1 MNGTVSQ
8 VGGPVTDAMR
18 MTTDAVVPVSSRE
31 LFWRAR
37 YLRASGSLAHLP
49 FLFWLFADHK
59 PRRTVTLNMNDGVIY
74 FAACQAVDKLNFDAL
89 CFGFGEWNGTGVP
102 ETIRVYNSEQY
113 EEFSQLEEKSPD
125 LAAKR
130 QPNASLDLLIAEN
143 PRMSLIKSIATDW
156 EPKFSDRAVV
166 MLTDCDTLDD
176 DALSALDTL
185 EKAKPCLRLDHGG
198 GLRVFMWGDRAP
210 DRLLRLA
217 QAEVSHPAILTLN
230 RVLSRLGAL
239 HVNEWTAR
247 DKSAWAR
254 RLTLSLNESEE
265 KTANLIADSQSM
277 QAKLEAATEQMSK
290 AVDSERRASEELKQS
305 HATISAAKEDITRLR
320 QWITSLNT
328 DLSNLREAT
337 QKDATLQAK
346 VEADL
351 RTDAKNLQTK
361 LDIAAAETRD
371 AKRALT
377 DLREQTL
384 QQQNRE
390 DAEKNEL
397 RAKISKLEA
406 KLKATHAEM
415 EHKVNA
421 AGLQTADL
429 NNSNEK
435 IQTEL
440 SDAKNSLT
448 QAEASLAAQSKE
460 LELTRVSK
468 EEATSRA
475 AALQSAIQ
483 AAYRKGRALSAAMR
497 SIDKKR
503 RTTISKLQKDVSKFK
518 NKAILTQKALD
529 QERQHRRTLEAVK
542 ANIDEARVFHILASQ
557 KIKDLAVTET
567 NRLSSELVS
576 ALDDLKSSKAARQT
590 TEETY
595 LHKNRLLSESL
606 AQANETIQSLKAK
619 NETQFTQ
626 LLDQLAVTEERS
638 IQRSEDLKR
647 VTRTLE
653 KMRCDLD
660 PTSAQAEIL
669 KLETTVIKLQEK
681 ISSQDKGFKKA
692 NIVDQNLLLAAH
704 ENEIARLSE
713 ALADAKLNE
722 AQHSDSGSMTGTIKN
737 QTLTRHRY
745 EIEELTAELR
755 ESETR
760 LAALAEHNRKLEE
773 TRDAL
778 LSSTSWRLTAPI
790 RQLTTA
796 MRRG

>member
-1 MNGTVSQ
+1 MSGTVSK

-18 MTTDAVVPVSSRE
+18 MTTDGVVPVSSRE

-59 PRRTVTLNMNDGVIY
+59 PRRTVTLNMNEGVIH

-89 CFGFGEWNGTGVP
+89 CFGYGEWNGTGVP
-102 ETIRVYNSEQY
+102 DTIRVYNNEQY
-113 EEFSQLEEKSPD
+113 EEFSQLEEKSPA

-130 QPNASLDLLIAEN
+130 QPNASLDLLISEK
-143 PRMSLIKSIATDW
+143 PSLSLITSIEADW

-166 MLTDCDTLDD
+166 MLTDCDALDD
-176 DALSALDTL
+176 DVLAALEAL
-185 EKAKPCLRLDHGG
+185 EKVKPCLRLDHGG

-247 DKSAWAR
+247 DKSAWAH
-254 RLTLSLNESEE
+254 RLTLSLKESEE

-277 QAKLEAATEQMSK
+277 QAKLEAATEQMSR
-290 AVDSERRASEELKQS
+290 AVDSERRTSEELIQS
-305 HATISAAKEDITRLR
+305 HATINAAKEDIARLR

-337 QKDATLQAK
+337 QKDATLQAQ

-361 LDIAAAETRD
+361 LDVAASETRE

-377 DLREQTL
+377 DLREQTTH
-384 QQQNRE
+384 QQNRE
-390 DAEKNEL
+390 DAEKNAL

-406 KLKATHAEM
+406 KLKATQAEM
-415 EHKVNA
+415 ENKANA
-421 AGLQTADL
+421 AELQTAAL
-429 NNSNEK
+429 NKSYEK

-440 SDAKNSLT
+440 SDANNSLV
-448 QAEASLAAQSKE
+448 QVKASLAAQSNA

-475 AALQSAIQ
+475 AALQSALM
-483 AAYRKGRALSAAMR
+483 AAHSKSRALSAAMR

-503 RTTISKLQKDVSKFK
+503 RTTISKLQMDVSKFE

-529 QERQHRRTLEAVK
+529 QERQNRRTVEPVK
-542 ANIDEARVFHILASQ
+542 ANIDDARVLNILTPQ
-557 KIKDLAVTET
+557 KTKDLASTET
-567 NRLSSELVS
+567 DRLSSELAS
-576 ALDDLKSSKAARQT
+576 TLEDLKISKAARQT

-595 LHKNRLLSESL
+595 QHKNRLLSESL

-619 NETQFTQ
+619 NEAQFTQ

-660 PTSAQAEIL
+660 PASAKAEIL
-669 KLETTVIKLQEK
+669 KLEATVIKLHEK
-681 ISSQDKGFKKA
+681 ISSQDKLFEKA
-692 NIVDQNLLLAAH
+692 NIADPNLLLAAH
-704 ENEIARLSE
+704 ENEIARLTE
-713 ALADAKLNE
+713 ALADANLNE
-722 AQHSDSGSMTGTIKN
+722 AQHSDPGSMPGTINN
-737 QTLTRHRY
+737 QTLKRHRY

-755 ESETR
+755 ESQTR
-760 LAALAEHNRKLEE
+760 LAALTEHNRKLEE